1 MLSLFYDKSIWK
13 TLLVDCP
20 GADYLRSR
28 NQNVFFVSLF
38 DIPPATGVCVH
49 PFFWFDRL
57 VKCIPRVTFC
67 RRQVSAPFVWVRLQ
81 SPIPNGPLHASFAL

>member
-20 GADYLRSR
+20 GADYLGSR

-38 DIPPATGVCVH
+38 DIPPATGVCAFRSSSVAVKANQK
-49 PFFWFDRL
+49 RL
-57 VKCIPRVTFC
+57 ALCVLALREVDLEDIAGKS
-67 RRQVSAPFVWVRLQ
+67 SA
-81 SPIPNGPLHASFAL
+81 